1 LISSTCLLRI
11 IPRPAARTGATLL
24 AWTVSPNKEGTQ
36 HRHDGVMRPF
46 EQAPLVEFV
55 RRADGPPEAVSG
67 VHSSGLPG
75 CFDQPDD
82 RLRCPCHGASF
93 SPTGQLLSHP
103 GPTALAPLPR
113 LEIRDVN
120 GAIEVFGPAEPT

>member
-1 LISSTCLLRI
+1 MSPPV

-46 EQAPLVEFV
+46 DQASLVEFV

-75 CFDQPDD
+75 CFSTN
-82 RLRCPCHGASF
+82 LM
-93 SPTGQLLSHP
+93 TGCAARVRGRRSRRRGSYFL
-103 GPTALAPLPR
+103 
-113 LEIRDVN
+113 IRDRQHWHRCR
-120 GAIEVFGPAEPT
+120 A